1 MSQSAD
7 LDVIGK
13 RQPRLDGAEKCSGRS
28 VFSDDVDLPGM
39 LCGKILRSP
48 HAHAR
53 ILSIDTSKAEA
64 LPGVKAV
71 LTAKDA
77 AGVMSSRR
85 GGEPVFA
92 IDTVTYKGREVAG
105 VAALDEL
112 TAEKALQLI
121 EVEYE
126 ELAPVL
132 IMRHALKDDAPLVQA
147 DKPGNIW
154 SEDLDR
160 YGEPEQAFENAE
172 LVFEEKLST
181 SVTHNLFAEF
191 HVAVVDFS
199 LPNKLTLW
207 TPTQTGLLMQ
217 HALGPAFGLSV
228 SQVQIIHLNT
238 GGAFSGRG
246 GVRPHH
252 FIAALLSRKTQRP
265 VKIFAAGDEEFLMC
279 RALGENDYILR
290 AALDKDGTLK
300 AFDMIADMDGGAFPS
315 EVGYF
320 GWMAGLCNSWVFPLE
335 GNRLRRRVVMTNT
348 RPHFL
353 PHGGM
358 MLTTNAAIMQLC
370 TKIAKSL
377 GRDPID
383 FLRQNAIEA
392 GHKGLSGE
400 VFASCGL
407 KECLDTV
414 RRESGWDDKYGK
426 LDDYHGIGVGIGA
439 MASGAKGAFTHDTS
453 AALVK
458 VAEDG
463 IVTLYTGIPDMGQGT
478 HTTMAMITAEVLG
491 IRAEQVN
498 LVAGDT
504 DLTPIDIGA
513 FAQRGT
519 VQTGNAVR
527 NAALDA
533 RSQLAKNAA
542 WLLETDADKL
552 VFRHGKIYPKDNPD
566 NSLEFT
572 KVVYGALHSE
582 EGRFTMGRGF
592 YNSPVEIKTSS
603 WSFGAQVAEVKIDR
617 ETGEVAV
624 LRVTVAHDIGRAINP
639 LACEGQIDG
648 QVFSAMSQLLYE
660 EVLSDE
666 GMYLNPSRLEYKQP
680 RSYEMPEISHHIIET
695 IDPYGPFGAKEI
707 GEGIV
712 VTTGGAIASAIF
724 DALGGVYMHRVPMS
738 PWRILRAVRAKE
750 RMEATKAKA
759 AA

>member
-1 MSQSAD
+1 MPPATELS
-7 LDVIGK
+7 VIGR
-13 RQPRLDGAEKCSGRS
+13 RQPRLDGPEKCSGRS
-28 VFSDDVDLPGM
+28 VFADDVDLPGM
-39 LCGKILRSP
+39 LCGKILRSS

-64 LPGVKAV
+64 LQGVKAV
-71 LTAKDA
+71 ITAEHTQ
-77 AGVMSSRR
+77 GMMSSRR

-92 IDTVTYKGREVAG
+92 SDLVTYKGREIAA

-112 TAEKALQLI
+112 TAEKALQPI

-126 ELAPVL
+126 ELPPVL
-132 IMRHALKDDAPLVQA
+132 IMRHALQDGAPLVQP

-154 SEDLDR
+154 SDDIDT
-160 YGEPEQAFENAE
+160 YGEPDAAFEEAD
-172 LVFEEKLST
+172 LIFEEKFST

-207 TPTQTGLLMQ
+207 TPTQTALLMQ
-217 HALGPAFGLSV
+217 HALGPAFGLSI
-228 SQVQIIHLNT
+228 SQVRIIHLNT

-252 FIAALLSRKTQRP
+252 YIAALLSRRTQRP
-265 VKIFAAGDEEFLMC
+265 VKVFAAGDEEFLIC
-279 RALGENDYILR
+279 RALGENDYRFR
-290 AALDKDGTLK
+290 AAVDKDGTLK
-300 AFDMIADMDGGAFPS
+300 AFDMDADMDGGAFPS

-320 GWMAGLCNSWVFPLE
+320 GWMAGLCNSWVFPLR

-370 TKIAKSL
+370 SKIAKSL

-383 FLRQNAIEA
+383 FLRQNTIDA

-414 RRESGWDDKYGK
+414 RRESGWDEKYGK
-426 LDDYHGIGVGIGA
+426 LAPYHGIGVGIGA
-439 MASGAKGAFTHDTS
+439 MAAGAKGAFTHDTS

-458 VAEDG
+458 IGEDG
-463 IVTLYTGIPDMGQGT
+463 IVTVFTGIPDMGQGT
-478 HTTMAMITAEVLG
+478 HTTMAMIAAEVLG
-491 IRAEQVN
+491 IRADQVH

-519 VQTGNAVR
+519 VQTGNAVK

-533 RSQLAKNAA
+533 RAQLAKNAA
-542 WLLETDADKL
+542 AQLETSEDSL
-552 VFRHGKIYPKDNPD
+552 VFRNGRIFAADNPEKFLD
-566 NSLEFT
+566 FD
-572 KVVYGALHSE
+572 KVVYGTLHSG

-592 YNSPVEIKTSS
+592 YNSPLKIKTTS

-617 ETGEVAV
+617 ETGEVTV
-624 LRVTVAHDIGRAINP
+624 IRVTVAHDIGRAINP

-666 GMYLNPSRLEYKQP
+666 GLYLNPSRLEYKQP
-680 RSYEMPEISHHIIET
+680 RTYEMPEISHHLIET

-712 VTTGGAIASAIF
+712 VTTGGAIASAVS
-724 DALGGVYMHRVPMS
+724 DALGGIYMHKVPMS
-738 PWRILRAVRAKE
+738 PWRILRAVHAKE
-750 RMEATKAKA
+750 RMEAA
-759 AA
+759 

>member
-1 MSQSAD
+1 MPPPND
-7 LDVIGK
+7 LSVIGR

-28 VFSDDVDLPGM
+28 VFADDVDLPGM

-53 ILSIDTSKAEA
+53 ILRIDTSKAAA

-71 LTAKDA
+71 ITAADA
-77 AGVMSSRR
+77 RGMMGGGRR
-85 GGEPVFA
+85 GAEPVFA
-92 IDTVTYKGREVAG
+92 DNLVTYKGREIAG
-105 VAALDEL
+105 IAALDER

-126 ELAPVL
+126 QLPPVL
-132 IMRHALKDDAPLVQA
+132 IMRHALQAGAPLVQA
-147 DKPGNIW
+147 DKPGNVW
-154 SEDLDR
+154 SENLDR
-160 YGEPEQAFENAE
+160 YGEPEQAFETAE
-172 LVFEEKLST
+172 LIFEEKLST

-191 HVAVVDFS
+191 HVAVVDFT
-199 LPNKLTLW
+199 LPKKLTLW

-217 HALGPAFGLSV
+217 HALAPAFGLSV

-252 FIAALLSRKTQRP
+252 YIAALLSRKTQRP
-265 VKIFAAGDEEFLMC
+265 VKIFAAGDEEFLVC
-279 RALGENDYILR
+279 RALGENNYRLR
-290 AALDKDGTLK
+290 AAVNKDGRLK
-300 AFDMIADMDGGAFPS
+300 AFDMDAEMDGGAFPS

-335 GNRLRRRVVMTNT
+335 GNKLRRRVIMTNT

-358 MLTTNAAIMQLC
+358 MLSTNAAIMQLC
-370 TKIAKSL
+370 TKIARTL

-383 FLRQNAIEA
+383 FLRQNAIEP

-407 KECLDTV
+407 KQCLDIV
-414 RRESGWDDKYGK
+414 RRESGWDQKYGK
-426 LDDYHGIGVGIGA
+426 LPKYHGIGVGIGA

-458 VAEDG
+458 IGEDG

-491 IRAEQVN
+491 IRADQVR

-527 NAALDA
+527 KAALDA

-542 WLLETDADKL
+542 AQLQTEEDQL
-552 VFRHGKIYPKDNPD
+552 VFRGGKIYAAGNPD
-566 NSLEFT
+566 KCLDFA
-572 KVVYGALHSE
+572 KVVYGTLHSG

-592 YNSPVEIKTSS
+592 YNSPLKIKTTS
-603 WSFGAQVAEVKIDR
+603 WSFGAQVAEVKIDP
-617 ETGEVAV
+617 ETGVVSV
-624 LRVTVAHDIGRAINP
+624 LRVTVAHDVGRVINP

-648 QVFSAMSQLLYE
+648 QVFSAMSQMLYE

-666 GMYLNPSRLEYKQP
+666 GMYLNPSRLEYKMP
-680 RSYEMPEISHHIIET
+680 RTYEMPEISHHFVET

-712 VTTGGAIASAIF
+712 VTTGGAIASAVF

-738 PWRILRAVRAKE
+738 PWRILRAVRAGE
-750 RMEATKAKA
+750 RMA